1 MNKNQRIL
9 ALALA
14 LLTGCSMFLSC
25 ASDQA
30 EENSTTGAVT
40 SGEPSAAEETVPE
53 ETEPELA
60 MDDLEDADL
69 GGADYIIAGL
79 SNRTTTAVTSSELNG
94 EVINDAQ
101 YNSARTVEERFYVNI
116 SYEDIANADD
126 TMATAVKGI
135 VSSGDDKYA
144 VAFGVDTQQIT
155 LGLSGHYFNLRDIP
169 QFNFDQPWWIDS
181 TDTIAIGNKAYV
193 ASSYL
198 SYYCLYYMRTLVM
211 NKDLAGNLGIE
222 IPYDK
227 VFEGEWY
234 LDDLTGM
241 AAAATIDLNGDGQMT
256 ADDQYGL
263 SYEVLYT
270 LQSSMGIKII
280 EKDADN
286 MPYLAFDLDRA
297 STYLAK
303 IENLC
308 NNYGFYEAGYGATF
322 FSNGKSLFCYCNLRE
337 VCNVI
342 RDTDIN
348 YGYLP
353 APKLDENQEDY
364 LTYATDV
371 YWGIPTTNT
380 AKLDM
385 IGTVTEALSCQ
396 HFNYVRP
403 AFYETTMKTKL
414 SGDENDIKVLDLM
427 AERLRID
434 FAFAYQN
441 NISGVATF
449 DDMYRDGVTSDN
461 LASKY
466 KSSEK
471 VFNKTLE
478 KLLEKVA
485 DLP

>member
-1 MNKNQRIL
+1 MKRSTRL
-9 ALALA
+9 LSVVLA
-14 LLTGCSMFLSC
+14 LLLGCSSLFSC
-25 ASDQA
+25 ASDQS
-30 EENSTTGAVT
+30 EETT
-40 SGEPSAAEETVPE
+40 PSASQATVTEETATETVPE

-60 MDDLEDADL
+60 MDDLAEADFE
-69 GGADYIIAGL
+69 GASYIIAGL
-79 SNRTTTAVTSSELNG
+79 SNRTTDAVTSSELNG

-101 YNSARTVEERFYVNI
+101 YNAARAVEDRFNVSI

-126 TMATAVKGI
+126 TMATAIKGI

-144 VAFGVDTQQIT
+144 VTFGVDTQQIT
-155 LGLSGHYFNLRDIP
+155 LSLSGHYFNLKNIP
-169 QFNFDQPWWIDS
+169 QFNFDQPWWIAS
-181 TDTIAIGNKAYV
+181 TDTIGIGDKAYV

-198 SYYCLYYMRTLVM
+198 SYYCLYYIRLFVM
-211 NKDLAGNLGIE
+211 NKDIAADFGIE
-222 IPYDK
+222 VPYDK
-227 VFEGEWY
+227 VFEGDWY
-234 LDDLTGM
+234 LDDLIEL
-241 AAAATIDLNGDGQMT
+241 ASIATLDTDGDGAMT
-256 ADDQYGL
+256 AADTYGL

-270 LQSSMGIKII
+270 LQSSMGISLI

-286 MPYLAFDLDRA
+286 IPYLAFNVDRA
-297 STYLAK
+297 ATYLEK

-308 NNYGFYEAGYGATF
+308 NNYGFYETGYGATF
-322 FSNGKSLFCYCNLRE
+322 FSNNQSLFCYCNLRE

-353 APKLDENQEDY
+353 APKLDELQEDY
-364 LTYATDV
+364 MTYATDV

-396 HFNYVRP
+396 HYNYVRP

-414 SGDENDIKVLDLM
+414 SGDENDIKVLDLI

-434 FAFAYQN
+434 FAFAYQS
-441 NISGVATF
+441 NISMVATF
-449 DDMYRDGVTSDN
+449 DDMYRDGITSGT

-466 KSSEK
+466 KSAEK
-471 VFNKTLE
+471 VITKTLA
-478 KLLEKVA
+478 KLLEKFEE
-485 DLP
+485 LP

>member
-1 MNKNQRIL
+1 MKTSFRLLAFVL
-9 ALALA
+9 ALVLGTASL
-14 LLTGCSMFLSC
+14 FSC
-25 ASDQA
+25 ASDKA
-30 EENSTTGAVT
+30 EETTASGSVT
-40 SGEPSAAEETVPE
+40 AAEETASETVPE

-60 MDDLEDADL
+60 MDDLAEADFE
-69 GGADYIIAGL
+69 GASYIIAGL
-79 SNRTTTAVTSSELNG
+79 SNRTTTAVTSSELTG

-101 YNSARTVEERFYVNI
+101 YNAARTVEDRFNVSI

-144 VAFGVDTQQIT
+144 VAFGVDVQQIT
-155 LGLSGHYFNLRDIP
+155 LSLSGHYFNLKAIP

-181 TDTIAIGNKAYV
+181 TDTIGIGDKSYV

-198 SYYCLYYMRTLVM
+198 SYYCLYYMRLLVM
-211 NKDLAGNLGIE
+211 NKDIAADFGIE
-222 IPYDK
+222 VPYDK
-227 VFEGEWY
+227 VFEGDWY
-234 LDDLTGM
+234 LDDLTEL
-241 AAAATIDLNGDGQMT
+241 ASITTTDTDGDGTMT
-256 ADDQYGL
+256 DADMYGL

-270 LQSSMGIKII
+270 LQSSMGISLI

-286 MPYLAFDLDRA
+286 MPYHAFDLERA
-297 STYLAK
+297 ATYLEK

-308 NNYGFYEAGYGATF
+308 NNYGFYETGYGANF
-322 FSNGKSLFCYCNLRE
+322 FAKNQSLFCYCNLRE
-337 VCNVI
+337 VCNII

-353 APKLDENQEDY
+353 APKLDEQQEDY

-414 SGDENDIKVLDLM
+414 SGDENDIKVLDLI

-441 NISGVATF
+441 NISMVATF
-449 DDMYRDGVTSDN
+449 DDMYRDGITSGN

-466 KSSEK
+466 KSAEK
-471 VFNKTLE
+471 VINKTLD

-485 DLP
+485 ELP

>member
-1 MNKNQRIL
+1 MKKSTRL
-9 ALALA
+9 LSLVLA

-25 ASDQA
+25 ASDKA
-30 EENSTTGAVT
+30 EENTASAEVT
-40 SGEPSAAEETVPE
+40 SGEAAAEETVPE

-60 MDDLEDADL
+60 MDDLADTDL
-69 GGADYIIAGL
+69 GGADYVIAGL

-101 YNSARTVEERFYVNI
+101 YNAARTVEERFNVNI
-116 SYEDIANADD
+116 GYEDLANADD
-126 TMATAVKGI
+126 LMETAIKG
-135 VSSGDDKYA
+135 VVASGDDKYS
-144 VAFGVDTQQIT
+144 VAFGVDTRQIS
-155 LGLSGHYFNLRDIP
+155 LGLSGHYFNLKNIP

-181 TDTIAIGNKAYV
+181 TDTISIGDKAYV

-198 SYYCLYYMRTLVM
+198 SYYCLYYMRVLVM
-211 NKDLAGNLGIE
+211 NKDMGANLGIE
-222 IPYDK
+222 VPYDK
-227 VFEGEWY
+227 VFEGDWY
-234 LDDLTGM
+234 MDDLTEL
-241 AAAATIDLNGDGQMT
+241 AAIATIDTNGDGQMT

-270 LQSSMGIKII
+270 LQSSMDIALIR
-280 EKDADN
+280 KDENN

-297 STYLAK
+297 GKYLEK
-303 IENLC
+303 IEKLG
-308 NNYGFYEAGYGATF
+308 NNYGFYETGYGANF
-322 FSNGKSLFCYCNLRE
+322 FANNKSLFCYCNLRE
-337 VCNVI
+337 VCNII
-342 RDTDIN
+342 RDTEIN

-353 APKLDENQEDY
+353 APKLDELQEDY
-364 LTYATDV
+364 ITCATDV

-380 AKLDM
+380 GKLDM

-414 SGDENDIKVLDLM
+414 SGDENDIKILDLV
-427 AERLRID
+427 AERLCID

-441 NISGVATF
+441 NISAVASL
-449 DDMYRDGVTSDN
+449 DDLYRDGVTSDT

-471 VFNKTLE
+471 VLNKTLE